1 MSRAPG
7 TDGPVLYEV
16 ASGVATLTLNR
27 PDNRNALS
35 PDLING
41 LADGFAAATADDEV
55 RVIVLTA
62 VEPAFCAGADLKGTQ
77 SDEIAK
83 VDLPG
88 LFDLMQLGPKPVVGR
103 ISGHCTGGGVGLAAA
118 CDISIAADDVQ
129 FGFTE
134 VRIGAA
140 PAMISVVVLP
150 KLRRGDAMEL
160 FLSGEKISAARAA
173 EVGIINRAVPRD
185 DLDDSVAEVT
195 GKLVRGGPEALAA
208 SKRLVFDV
216 PAMPDRATA
225 FAETQKISIERFTS
239 EEAREG
245 MTAFREKRDAGWV
258 PSGND

>member
-1 MSRAPG
+1 VSDVANPG
-7 TDGPVLYEV
+7 DPVLYEV
-16 ASGVATLTLNR
+16 TKGIATLTLNR

-35 PDLING
+35 AELING
-41 LADGFAAATADDEV
+41 LADRLEAATADDDV

-62 VEPAFCAGADLKGTQ
+62 IEPAFCAGADLKGT
-77 SDEIAK
+77 SSGEIAR

-88 LFDLMQLGPKPVVGR
+88 LFDLIQLGPKPVVGR
-103 ISGHCTGGGVGLAAA
+103 IGGHCTGGGVGLAAA

-150 KLRRGDAMEL
+150 KLRQGDAMEL
-160 FLSGEKISAARAA
+160 FLSGEKISAARAV
-173 EVGIINRAVPRD
+173 EVGLVNRAVPRAE
-185 DLDDSVAEVT
+185 LDGAIDELTA
-195 GKLVRGGPEALAA
+195 KLVRGGPEALAV

-239 EEAREG
+239 DEAREG
-245 MTAFREKRDAGWV
+245 LAAFREKRDAAWV
-258 PSGND
+258 PRD

>member
-1 MSRAPG
+1 VSDEASPG
-7 TDGPVLYEV
+7 DPVLHEV
-16 ASGVATLTLNR
+16 ANGIATLTLNR

-35 PDLING
+35 PELING
-41 LADGFAAATADDEV
+41 MADGLAAAVADDDV

-62 VEPAFCAGADLKGTQ
+62 VEPAFCAGADLKGTS

-88 LFDLMQLGPKPVVGR
+88 LLDLIQLGPKPVVGR
-103 ISGHCTGGGVGLAAA
+103 INGHCTGGGVGLAAA
-118 CDISIAADDVQ
+118 CDISIAAVDVQ

-173 EVGIINRAVPRD
+173 ELGLVNHAVPRAE
-185 DLDDSVAEVT
+185 LDTAIGELT

-239 EEAREG
+239 AEAAEG
-245 MTAFREKRDAGWV
+245 LTAFREKRDAAWV
-258 PSGND
+258 PRD

>member
-1 MSRAPG
+1 MSDMANPG
-7 TDGPVLYEV
+7 GPVLHEV
-16 ASGVATLTLNR
+16 ANGIATLTLNR

-35 PDLING
+35 PELING
-41 LADGFAAATADDEV
+41 LAEGLAAATADDDV

-62 VEPAFCAGADLKGTQ
+62 VEPAFCAGADLKGT
-77 SDEIAK
+77 SSGEIAK

-88 LFDLMQLGPKPVVGR
+88 LFDLVQLGPKPVVGR
-103 ISGHCTGGGVGLAAA
+103 INGHCTGGGVGLAAA
-118 CDISIAADDVQ
+118 CDVSIAAEDIQ

-173 EVGIINRAVPRD
+173 ELGLVNHAVPRAE
-185 DLDDSVAEVT
+185 LDTAIAELT

-216 PAMPDRATA
+216 PTMPDRATA
-225 FAETQKISIERFTS
+225 FAETQQISIERFTS
-239 EEAREG
+239 DEAREG
-245 MTAFREKRDAGWV
+245 LTAFREKRDAAWV
-258 PSGND
+258 PRD